1 MAREK
6 NQSNISSDQETIR
19 ELAELLHETG
29 LSEIEIERSG
39 LRLRVAKSMTI
50 SAAAVGT
57 VPGPMAVAPTAGA
70 PDGQQM
76 AAAADKSSHPGAVKS
91 PMVGTVYRSPEPNA
105 ASFVEVGATVSEGQ
119 TVLIIEAMK
128 TMNHIK
134 APRSG
139 TVKEILVENEQ
150 PVEFGEALLIIE

>member
-39 LRLRVAKSMTI
+39 LRLRVAKSTTI
-50 SAAAVGT
+50 TAAAVGA
-57 VPGPMAVAPTAGA
+57 VPAAMPAATTAAVT
-70 PDGQQM
+70 DGQQT
-76 AAAADKSSHPGAVKS
+76 AAADKSSHPGAVKS

-105 ASFVEVGATVSEGQ
+105 PSFVEVGAKVSEGQ
-119 TVLIIEAMK
+119 T
-128 TMNHIK
+128 
-134 APRSG
+134 
-139 TVKEILVENEQ
+139 
-150 PVEFGEALLIIE
+150 

>member
-6 NQSNISSDQETIR
+6 NQTNISSDQETIR

-39 LRLRVAKSMTI
+39 LRLRVAKSTTI
-50 SAAAVGT
+50 SAAAVGA
-57 VPGPMAVAPTAGA
+57 VSAPMAAAPMAA

-76 AAAADKSSHPGAVKS
+76 AAAADKSAHPGAVKS

-105 ASFVEVGATVSEGQ
+105 PSFVEVGATVSEGQ